1 MSKHQGNLKRLSV
14 KLQLRFGDDD
24 ALLLQVRRELALYQ
38 TTEEPEPRSQ
48 DWSIP
53 YRQHIQNVRGAMALH

>member
-1 MSKHQGNLKRLSV
+1 MSKHLDNLKRLSV

-24 ALLLQVRRELALYQ
+24 ALLLQVRRELALHQ
-38 TTEEPEPRSQ
+38 TTEVSESLSQ